1 MNSTPQP
8 LPAVDLPLARIGDF
22 PFAGE
27 LDTVADLYQTW
38 KYRLLDAAADNPL
51 ETLVTVVAGSAWLL
65 YQAEHEVNDGFRT
78 YDDAFYYV
86 STCLSVGYAN
96 VFPTTQ
102 VGKFVAA
109 LVMMIG
115 PSLSSWVVEGHLI
128 RRGATQPAPPPVAA
142 PVGPL
147 ASGPELALVAEKL
160 EELIQELR
168 LQRGADA
175 PPATS

>member
-1 MNSTPQP
+1 MNVTTSILPTPDP
-8 LPAVDLPLARIGDF
+8 PLARIGDF
-22 PFAGE
+22 PFSGE
-27 LDTVADLYQTW
+27 LDAVADLYQTW
-38 KYRLLDAAADNPL
+38 KNRLLDAAADNPL
-51 ETLVTVVAGSAWLL
+51 ETLVTVVVGSAWLL

-78 YDDAFYYV
+78 YDDALYYV

-96 VFPTTQ
+96 VFPKTQ

-128 RRGATQPAPPPVAA
+128 GRAKTQSAPIPVPAPAA
-142 PVGPL
+142 SS
-147 ASGPELALVAEKL
+147 AEMALVAEKL

-175 PPATS
+175 PPASA

>member
-1 MNSTPQP
+1 MNAPLASLSTD
-8 LPAVDLPLARIGDF
+8 APLARIGDF

-27 LDTVADLYQTW
+27 VDAVAGLYQEW
-38 KYRLLDAAADNPL
+38 KNRLLDAAADHPL
-51 ETLVTVVAGSAWLL
+51 ETLVTVVVGSAWLL
-65 YQAEHEVNDGFRT
+65 YQAEHEVNEGFRT
-78 YDDAFYYV
+78 YDDALYYV

-96 VFPTTQ
+96 VFPKTQ

-128 RRGATQPAPPPVAA
+128 QRGSSQPAPTQPVAPA
-142 PVGPL
+142 
-147 ASGPELALVAEKL
+147 ASGAELALVAEKL

-168 LQRGADA
+168 LQRGADI
-175 PPATS
+175 PPAAA